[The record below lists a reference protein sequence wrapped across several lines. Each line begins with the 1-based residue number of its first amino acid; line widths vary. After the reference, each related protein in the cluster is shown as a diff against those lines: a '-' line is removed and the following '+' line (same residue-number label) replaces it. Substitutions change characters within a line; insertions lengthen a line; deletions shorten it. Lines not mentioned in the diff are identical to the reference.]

1 MKIHS
6 IYDAGE
12 NGGADRYT
20 VYYKGRGT
28 LDHTSRGTLRACLGM
43 SDNPFH
49 PQGVGMHGTGQPGKH
64 NGKRITFDQ
73 LPADCQ
79 KAVEWDLNPGAKY
92 IP

>member
-1 MKIHS
+1 MNRIHS

-12 NGGADRYT
+12 SGGADRYT

-28 LDHTSRGTLRACLGM
+28 LHRFGVNNYLRQGLAM
-43 SDNPFH
+43 SGAPFH
-49 PQGVGMHGTGQPGKH
+49 PQGFCQHTSGQPGRH

-79 KAVEWDLNPGAKY
+79 KAVMQDLN
-92 IP
+92 

>member
-1 MKIHS
+1 MNKIHS

-20 VYYKGRGT
+20 VYFKGRGT
-28 LDHTSRGTLRACLGM
+28 LNRGAARLRLFIGM
-43 SDNPFH
+43 SGAPFH
-49 PQGVGMHGTGQPGKH
+49 PQGVCQHGYGMPGKH

-79 KAVEWDLNPGAKY
+79 RAVNQDLNQ
-92 IP
+92 